1 MPSGCADHGFLSLVW
16 SGAVGELE
24 NGPAKIRAGIL
35 MATAAPARYC
45 GRCGAPLAPGATYC
59 GRCGTPVMTA
69 AAAPQ
74 RAYTSPPPPPYPPP
88 PEHKLAPAMIPG
100 GPAPI
105 PIVTAVR
112 VGA

>member
-24 NGPAKIRAGIL
+24 AGTAKTRAGIL
-35 MATAAPARYC
+35 MATAAPARFC

-74 RAYTSPPPPPYPPP
+74 RAYTYAPPPPYPTPPRSSPP
-88 PEHKLAPAMIPG
+88 PRLTAAAPALPLTAPG
-100 GPAPI
+100 
-105 PIVTAVR
+105 VV
-112 VGA
+112 